1 MLVSMITSFLIFFV
15 VFFRLSLFYPYF
27 YFALIPAVFGFFV
40 FIKNINNKSSVII
53 RNQSQL
59 FVFIMLVMIT
69 IFCFAYDLFQKSID
83 VQSSFFIRMS
93 MLVVLSILPAYFL
106 VYNLKG
112 DESRLKKIIILSIWI
127 QIVLFLLM
135 YFSDGAKHTL
145 YSIFGMGDSVN
156 LLDQNDRVRGFGLS
170 TEINYM
176 SPFLMIFLC
185 FFILQNKYF
194 LLLMTCLTQIVNSN
208 MAVLAIVTALVFSK
222 IKLSTKIIAII
233 FLSIIVFSIG
243 SILFPRFY
251 DEFINSGG
259 TRTLEILIQQHVFTI
274 GTIDWFTSFF
284 GFQQNI
290 SSSIPDLSV
299 SSDMGWVIM
308 FNYGGGLFILQFILL
323 LVALSIAAF
332 GHTKLA
338 FVWFL
343 VGILFNTKGLALGP
357 NGYMFIT
364 FIYIFMRCYR
374 AYEEKFL
381 FKNIY

>member
-1 MLVSMITSFLIFFV
+1 M
-15 VFFRLSLFYPYF
+15 
-27 YFALIPAVFGFFV
+27 
-40 FIKNINNKSSVII
+40 
-53 RNQSQL
+53 
-59 FVFIMLVMIT
+59 
-69 IFCFAYDLFQKSID
+69 
-83 VQSSFFIRMS
+83 QSSFFIRTL
-93 MLVVLSILPAYFL
+93 MLVVLSILPAYLL
-106 VYNLKG
+106 VCNLKG

-135 YFSDGAKHTL
+135 YFSDGTKHTL

-194 LLLMTCLTQIVNSN
+194 LLLLTCLTQIVNSN
-208 MAVLAIVTALVFSK
+208 MAVLAIVTALVFSR
-222 IKLSTKIIAII
+222 IKLSTKIIAMI
-233 FLSIIVFSIG
+233 FLSIIVFSVGVIV
-243 SILFPRFY
+243 FPRFY
-251 DEFINSGG
+251 DEFINNGG

-274 GTIDWFTSFF
+274 GTVDWFTSFF

-290 SSSIPDLSV
+290 SSSIPDLPV

-308 FNYGGGLFILQFILL
+308 FNYGGGLFILQFVLL
-323 LVALSIAAF
+323 LFALSVAAF
-332 GHTKLA
+332 GRTKLA
-338 FVWFL
+338 LVWFL

-364 FIYIFMRCYR
+364 FIYIFIRRYR
-374 AYEEKFL
+374 ENEEKVL
-381 FKNIY
+381 FENI

>member
-1 MLVSMITSFLIFFV
+1 MLVSMISSFFIFFV
-15 VFFRLSLFYPYF
+15 VFFRLSLIYPYF
-27 YFALIPAVFGFFV
+27 YLAFIPAAFGLLM
-40 FIKNINNKSSVII
+40 FIKNLNNKSCMI

-59 FVFIMLVMIT
+59 FVFIMLVILT
-69 IFCFAYDLFQKSID
+69 VFCCAYDLFQESIS
-83 VQSSFFIRMS
+83 VQSSFFIRTL
-93 MLVVLSILPAYFL
+93 MLVVLSILPAYLL
-106 VYNLKG
+106 VCNLKG

-135 YFSDGAKHTL
+135 YFSDGTKHTL
-145 YSIFGMGDSVN
+145 YSIFGMGESVN

-194 LLLMTCLTQIVNSN
+194 LLLLTCLTQIVNSN
-208 MAVLAIVTALVFSK
+208 MAVLAIVTALVFSR
-222 IKLSTKIIAII
+222 IKLSTKIIAMI
-233 FLSIIVFSIG
+233 FLPIIVFSVGAIV
-243 SILFPRFY
+243 FPRFY
-251 DEFINSGG
+251 DEFINNGG

-274 GTIDWFTSFF
+274 GTVDWFTSFF

-290 SSSIPDLSV
+290 SSSIPDLPV

-308 FNYGGGLFILQFILL
+308 FNYGGGLFILQFVLL
-323 LVALSIAAF
+323 LFALSVAAF
-332 GHTKLA
+332 GRTKLA
-338 FVWFL
+338 LVWFL

-364 FIYIFMRCYR
+364 FIYIFIRRYR
-374 AYEEKFL
+374 ENEEKVL
-381 FKNIY
+381 FKNI